1 MTRIDGAAIQRRVE
15 SIAEALR
22 GDVEG
27 CGPVTLTRLETLI
40 DDLRAGLFD
49 APAAGGV
56 NDA

>member
-1 MTRIDGAAIQRRVE
+1 MTRIDGSAVQRRVE
-15 SIAEALR
+15 LIAEAMR
-22 GDVEG
+22 RDVEG

-49 APAAGGV
+49 TPNAGGV